1 VLKKETMR
9 RRKRALVVAM
19 AALVMGA
26 ACSSGNS
33 GTFKQVQG
41 RVVDQRTGKPVAQ
54 ARLEATTPQTA
65 TVSGST
71 DAQGRFTLGKVSKQ
85 AMLKVTAT
93 NYQPANLQL
102 SEGPL
107 EVQLT
112 PVLVSGKVTSGLTQ
126 AGLQAT
132 LRGKTS
138 EQTKTRPDGSF
149 EISGVGPGDTL
160 SVSAPGYTQKSV
172 IIGGDK
178 VKVTLSPE
186 PATEVA
192 QVHQWLE
199 TGDLAPVW
207 RFVFTNPPGYRFE
220 DVPAD
225 FKAEARK
232 TAEGKPG
239 IKGLD
244 VRVVTQNGV
253 SQKGGVADI
262 TAVAIAWDPK
272 VAAAPGFA
280 ESNLTALAGEGA
292 RVRTFT
298 VGGGIEVPYAVS
310 SAPGWQPVAL
320 LLLDGAIELQLH
332 GKDLAKLKA
341 FVTAFFR
348 PA

>member
-1 VLKKETMR
+1 
-9 RRKRALVVAM
+9 
-19 AALVMGA
+19 
-26 ACSSGNS
+26 
-33 GTFKQVQG
+33 
-41 RVVDQRTGKPVAQ
+41 
-54 ARLEATTPQTA
+54 
-65 TVSGST
+65 
-71 DAQGRFTLGKVSKQ
+71 
-85 AMLKVTAT
+85 
-93 NYQPANLQL
+93 
-102 SEGPL
+102 
-107 EVQLT
+107 
-112 PVLVSGKVTSGLTQ
+112 
-126 AGLQAT
+126 
-132 LRGKTS
+132 
-138 EQTKTRPDGSF
+138 
-149 EISGVGPGDTL
+149 
-160 SVSAPGYTQKSV
+160 V
-172 IIGGDK
+172 IIGGGK

-298 VGGGIEVPYAVS
+298 VGDGIEVPYAVS